1 MLMIY
6 FFAFIIAFIWGLSP
20 VLVKYLI
27 KNNNIPTYI
36 IILIQSI
43 IYAIASILYI
53 IIYKIDYIYN
63 DINIHKKH
71 IPLLALISLLSVYIA
86 NVLYIYIIS
95 KGISINIISIIISL
109 YPIIT
114 FIFAYFILN
123 ETITINTLMGFLLII
138 MGLIIIFR

>member
-1 MLMIY
+1 MYIY
-6 FFAFIIAFIWGLSP
+6 FFAFLIAFIWGLSP

-43 IYAIASILYI
+43 IYALASVLYI
-53 IIYKIDYIYN
+53 IIYKIDYVYN
-63 DINIHKKH
+63 DINTHKKH
-71 IPLLALISLLSVYIA
+71 IPLLALISLLSVYLA

-95 KGISINIISIIISL
+95 NGISINIISIIISL

-123 ETITINTLMGFLLII
+123 EVITINTIMGFSLII
-138 MGLIIIFR
+138 LGVIIIFR

>member
-1 MLMIY
+1 MH
-6 FFAFIIAFIWGLSP
+6 W
-20 VLVKYLI
+20 LVF
-27 KNNNIPTYI
+27 
-36 IILIQSI
+36 
-43 IYAIASILYI
+43 
-53 IIYKIDYIYN
+53 YIYN
-63 DINIHKKH
+63 DINTHKKH

-123 ETITINTLMGFLLII
+123 ETMTINTLMGFLLII
-138 MGLIIIFR
+138 MGLVIIFR